1 MTMNFRMFNHVD
13 YDDIIDDLYQ
23 NQLKTL
29 CCVSFLYM
37 LLRGL
42 TYRSLLHSYFALII
56 FSFIQEYGV
65 SYIKNDINNRFKK
78 LFHKFITNKTLEEDS
93 VEDSVEEDSVE
104 DSVEEDSVED
114 SRVVHHVSHTDLMIT
129 FKKIC
134 HPSNANRIASPP
146 LSPQSSDSVEDFVE
160 DSVEEVSVEDSA
172 EEVSVEEVSV
182 EEVSVEEVSV
192 EEVSVEEVSVEEVY
206 NGSKDG
212 VYNCSKDEGS
222 VDSYTLRKRQI
233 LRDC

>member
-1 MTMNFRMFNHVD
+1 MTRNFRMFNHVD

-93 VEDSVEEDSVE
+93 VEEIVEEVVVEEVIKNEVSAEEGSAEEGSVEEG
-104 DSVEEDSVED
+104 SVEEGSMVEGSVE
-114 SRVVHHVSHTDLMIT
+114 
-129 FKKIC
+129 
-134 HPSNANRIASPP
+134 
-146 LSPQSSDSVEDFVE
+146 
-160 DSVEEVSVEDSA
+160 
-172 EEVSVEEVSV
+172 
-182 EEVSVEEVSV
+182 
-192 EEVSVEEVSVEEVY
+192 
-206 NGSKDG
+206 
-212 VYNCSKDEGS
+212 EGS

>member
-1 MTMNFRMFNHVD
+1 MFNHVD

-42 TYRSLLHSYFALII
+42 TYRSLLHSYFTLII

-78 LFHKFITNKTLEEDS
+78 LFHKFITNKTLDEDS
-93 VEDSVEEDSVE
+93 VEDSVEEVSVKEVYE
-104 DSVEEDSVED
+104 DE
-114 SRVVHHVSHTDLMIT
+114 VS
-129 FKKIC
+129 
-134 HPSNANRIASPP
+134 
-146 LSPQSSDSVEDFVE
+146 E
-160 DSVEEVSVEDSA
+160 EEVVNDE
-172 EEVSVEEVSV
+172 
-182 EEVSVEEVSV
+182 
-192 EEVSVEEVSVEEVY
+192 
-206 NGSKDG
+206 GSMDEG
-212 VYNCSKDEGS
+212 SMDEGS

>member
-1 MTMNFRMFNHVD
+1 MARNFRMFNHVD
-13 YDDIIDDLYQ
+13 YDDIIYDLYQ

-93 VEDSVEEDSVE
+93 VEEVVEEVVVEEVIKNEVSAEEGSAEEGSVEEG
-104 DSVEEDSVED
+104 SVEEGSMVEGSVE
-114 SRVVHHVSHTDLMIT
+114 
-129 FKKIC
+129 
-134 HPSNANRIASPP
+134 
-146 LSPQSSDSVEDFVE
+146 
-160 DSVEEVSVEDSA
+160 
-172 EEVSVEEVSV
+172 
-182 EEVSVEEVSV
+182 
-192 EEVSVEEVSVEEVY
+192 
-206 NGSKDG
+206 
-212 VYNCSKDEGS
+212 EGS

>member
-1 MTMNFRMFNHVD
+1 MFNHVD
-13 YDDIIDDLYQ
+13 YDDIIYDLYQ

-42 TYRSLLHSYFALII
+42 TYRSLLHSYFTLII

-78 LFHKFITNKTLEEDS
+78 LFHKFITNKTLDED
-93 VEDSVEEDSVE
+93 
-104 DSVEEDSVED
+104 
-114 SRVVHHVSHTDLMIT
+114 
-129 FKKIC
+129 
-134 HPSNANRIASPP
+134 
-146 LSPQSSDSVEDFVE
+146 
-160 DSVEEVSVEDSA
+160 SVEDSA
-172 EEVSVEEVSV
+172 EEVSVEDSV
-182 EEVSVEEVSV
+182 EEVSVKEVSV
-192 EEVSVEEVSVEEVY
+192 EDSVEEVVNDE
-206 NGSKDG
+206 GSM
-212 VYNCSKDEGS
+212 DEGS

>member
-1 MTMNFRMFNHVD
+1 MARNFRMFNHVD

-42 TYRSLLHSYFALII
+42 TYRSLLHSYFTLII

-78 LFHKFITNKTLEEDS
+78 LFHKFITNKTLD
-93 VEDSVEEDSVE
+93 
-104 DSVEEDSVED
+104 
-114 SRVVHHVSHTDLMIT
+114 
-129 FKKIC
+129 
-134 HPSNANRIASPP
+134 
-146 LSPQSSDSVEDFVE
+146 E
-160 DSVEEVSVEDSA
+160 DSVEEVVE
-172 EEVSVEEVSV
+172 EVVVEEVVKKEVSVK
-182 EEVSVEEVSV
+182 EVSV

-206 NGSKDG
+206 EDEVSEEEVVNDEGSMDEG
-212 VYNCSKDEGS
+212 SVGEGS

>member
-1 MTMNFRMFNHVD
+1 MTRNFRMFNHVD

-93 VEDSVEEDSVE
+93 VEEIVEEVVVEEVIKNEVSAEEGSVEEG
-104 DSVEEDSVED
+104 SVEEG
-114 SRVVHHVSHTDLMIT
+114 
-129 FKKIC
+129 
-134 HPSNANRIASPP
+134 
-146 LSPQSSDSVEDFVE
+146 
-160 DSVEEVSVEDSA
+160 SVEEG
-172 EEVSVEEVSV
+172 SVEEGSV
-182 EEVSVEEVSV
+182 E
-192 EEVSVEEVSVEEVY
+192 
-206 NGSKDG
+206 
-212 VYNCSKDEGS
+212 EGS

>member
-42 TYRSLLHSYFALII
+42 TYRSLLHSYFTLII

-78 LFHKFITNKTLEEDS
+78 LFHKFITNKTLEE
-93 VEDSVEEDSVE
+93 
-104 DSVEEDSVED
+104 
-114 SRVVHHVSHTDLMIT
+114 
-129 FKKIC
+129 
-134 HPSNANRIASPP
+134 
-146 LSPQSSDSVEDFVE
+146 
-160 DSVEEVSVEDSA
+160 VSVED
-172 EEVSVEEVSV
+172 SVEEVSV

>member
-1 MTMNFRMFNHVD
+1 MFNHVD

-42 TYRSLLHSYFALII
+42 TYRSLLHSYFTLII

-78 LFHKFITNKTLEEDS
+78 LFHKFITNKTLDED
-93 VEDSVEEDSVE
+93 
-104 DSVEEDSVED
+104 
-114 SRVVHHVSHTDLMIT
+114 
-129 FKKIC
+129 
-134 HPSNANRIASPP
+134 
-146 LSPQSSDSVEDFVE
+146 
-160 DSVEEVSVEDSA
+160 SVEDSA
-172 EEVSVEEVSV
+172 EEVSVEDSV
-182 EEVSVEEVSV
+182 EEVSVKEVSV
-192 EEVSVEEVSVEEVY
+192 EDSVEEVVNDE
-206 NGSKDG
+206 GSMDEG
-212 VYNCSKDEGS
+212 SMDEGS

>member
-1 MTMNFRMFNHVD
+1 MTRNFRMFNHVD

-134 HPSNANRIASPP
+134 HPSKNRIASPP
-146 LSPQSSDSVEDFVE
+146 LSPQSSDSVEEVSVE
-160 DSVEEVSVEDSA
+160 DSVEEVSVED
-172 EEVSVEEVSV
+172 SVEEVSV

>member
-1 MTMNFRMFNHVD
+1 MVRNFRMFNHVD

-42 TYRSLLHSYFALII
+42 TYRSLLHSYFLFFI

-93 VEDSVEEDSVE
+93 VEEVVEEVVVEEVIKNEVSAEEGSAEEGSVEEG
-104 DSVEEDSVED
+104 SVEEGSMVEGSVE
-114 SRVVHHVSHTDLMIT
+114 
-129 FKKIC
+129 
-134 HPSNANRIASPP
+134 
-146 LSPQSSDSVEDFVE
+146 
-160 DSVEEVSVEDSA
+160 
-172 EEVSVEEVSV
+172 
-182 EEVSVEEVSV
+182 
-192 EEVSVEEVSVEEVY
+192 
-206 NGSKDG
+206 
-212 VYNCSKDEGS
+212 EGS

>member
-42 TYRSLLHSYFALII
+42 TYRSLLHSYFTLII

-78 LFHKFITNKTLEEDS
+78 LFHKFITNKTLEE
-93 VEDSVEEDSVE
+93 
-104 DSVEEDSVED
+104 
-114 SRVVHHVSHTDLMIT
+114 
-129 FKKIC
+129 
-134 HPSNANRIASPP
+134 
-146 LSPQSSDSVEDFVE
+146 
-160 DSVEEVSVEDSA
+160 VSVED
-172 EEVSVEEVSV
+172 SVEEVSV

-192 EEVSVEEVSVEEVY
+192 EEVSAEEVSVEDSVEEDSVEEVSAEEVV
-206 NGSKDG
+206 NDEGSM
-212 VYNCSKDEGS
+212 DEGS
-222 VDSYTLRKRQI
+222 VEEGSMDSYTLRKRQI

>member
-1 MTMNFRMFNHVD
+1 MFNHVD

-42 TYRSLLHSYFALII
+42 TYRSLLHSYFTLII

-78 LFHKFITNKTLEEDS
+78 LFHKFITNKTLDED
-93 VEDSVEEDSVE
+93 
-104 DSVEEDSVED
+104 
-114 SRVVHHVSHTDLMIT
+114 
-129 FKKIC
+129 
-134 HPSNANRIASPP
+134 
-146 LSPQSSDSVEDFVE
+146 
-160 DSVEEVSVEDSA
+160 
-172 EEVSVEEVSV
+172 SVEEVSV
-182 EEVSVEEVSV
+182 EEVSVEDSV
-192 EEVSVEEVSVEEVY
+192 EEVSVKEVSVEDSVEEVV
-206 NGSKDG
+206 NDEGSMDEG
-212 VYNCSKDEGS
+212 SMDEGS

>member
-1 MTMNFRMFNHVD
+1 MTRNFRMFNHVD
-13 YDDIIDDLYQ
+13 YDDIIYDLYQ

-93 VEDSVEEDSVE
+93 VEEVSIEDVVVE
-104 DSVEEDSVED
+104 D
-114 SRVVHHVSHTDLMIT
+114 VV
-129 FKKIC
+129 KKE
-134 HPSNANRIASPP
+134 
-146 LSPQSSDSVEDFVE
+146 V
-160 DSVEEVSVEDSA
+160 SVEEVYEDEVSA
-172 EEVSVEEVSV
+172 EEVSVEEGSV
-182 EEVSVEEVSV
+182 EEGSVEEGSV
-192 EEVSVEEVSVEEVY
+192 EE
-206 NGSKDG
+206 GSI
-212 VYNCSKDEGS
+212 
-222 VDSYTLRKRQI
+222 DSYTLRKRQI

>member
-1 MTMNFRMFNHVD
+1 MFNHVD

-93 VEDSVEEDSVE
+93 VEEVIED
-104 DSVEEDSVED
+104 
-114 SRVVHHVSHTDLMIT
+114 VV
-129 FKKIC
+129 
-134 HPSNANRIASPP
+134 
-146 LSPQSSDSVEDFVE
+146 
-160 DSVEEVSVEDSA
+160 VEEVVKK
-172 EEVSVEEVSV
+172 EVSVEEVSV
-182 EEVSVEEVSV
+182 EEGSKDEVSAEEGSAEEGSVEEVSV
-192 EEVSVEEVSVEEVY
+192 EEGSMVEGSVEEGSVV
-206 NGSKDG
+206 
-212 VYNCSKDEGS
+212 EGS
-222 VDSYTLRKRQI
+222 VVEGSMDSYTLRKRQI

>member
-1 MTMNFRMFNHVD
+1 MTRNFRMFNHVD

-42 TYRSLLHSYFALII
+42 TYRSLLHSYFTLII

-78 LFHKFITNKTLEEDS
+78 LFHKFITNKTLDEDS
-93 VEDSVEEDSVE
+93 VEDSVEEVSVKEVSVE
-104 DSVEEDSVED
+104 DSVEE
-114 SRVVHHVSHTDLMIT
+114 VVND
-129 FKKIC
+129 
-134 HPSNANRIASPP
+134 
-146 LSPQSSDSVEDFVE
+146 E
-160 DSVEEVSVEDSA
+160 
-172 EEVSVEEVSV
+172 
-182 EEVSVEEVSV
+182 
-192 EEVSVEEVSVEEVY
+192 
-206 NGSKDG
+206 GSMDEG
-212 VYNCSKDEGS
+212 SMDEGS

>member
-42 TYRSLLHSYFALII
+42 TYRSLLHSYFTLII

-78 LFHKFITNKTLEEDS
+78 LFHKFITNKTLDEDS
-93 VEDSVEEDSVE
+93 
-104 DSVEEDSVED
+104 
-114 SRVVHHVSHTDLMIT
+114 
-129 FKKIC
+129 
-134 HPSNANRIASPP
+134 
-146 LSPQSSDSVEDFVE
+146 VE
-160 DSVEEVSVEDSA
+160 DSVEEVSVEDSV
-172 EEVSVEEVSV
+172 EEVSVEDSVEEVSV
-182 EEVSVEEVSV
+182 KEVYEDEVSEEEVVNDE
-192 EEVSVEEVSVEEVY
+192 
-206 NGSKDG
+206 GSMDEG
-212 VYNCSKDEGS
+212 SMDEGS

>member
-42 TYRSLLHSYFALII
+42 TYRSLLHSYFTLII

-78 LFHKFITNKTLEEDS
+78 LFHKFITNKTLDEDSVEEVVEEVVVEEVVKKEVSVKEVS
-93 VEDSVEEDSVE
+93 VEDSVEEVVNDEGSMDEGSMDEGSV
-104 DSVEEDSVED
+104 
-114 SRVVHHVSHTDLMIT
+114 
-129 FKKIC
+129 
-134 HPSNANRIASPP
+134 
-146 LSPQSSDSVEDFVE
+146 
-160 DSVEEVSVEDSA
+160 
-172 EEVSVEEVSV
+172 
-182 EEVSVEEVSV
+182 
-192 EEVSVEEVSVEEVY
+192 
-206 NGSKDG
+206 G
-212 VYNCSKDEGS
+212 EGS

>member
-1 MTMNFRMFNHVD
+1 MFNHVD

-42 TYRSLLHSYFALII
+42 TYRSLLHSYFTLII

-78 LFHKFITNKTLEEDS
+78 LFHKFITNKTLDEDS
-93 VEDSVEEDSVE
+93 
-104 DSVEEDSVED
+104 
-114 SRVVHHVSHTDLMIT
+114 
-129 FKKIC
+129 
-134 HPSNANRIASPP
+134 
-146 LSPQSSDSVEDFVE
+146 VE
-160 DSVEEVSVEDSA
+160 DSVEEVSVEDSV
-172 EEVSVEEVSV
+172 EEVSVEDSVEEVSV
-182 EEVSVEEVSV
+182 KEVSVEDSV
-192 EEVSVEEVSVEEVY
+192 EEVVNDE
-206 NGSKDG
+206 GSMDEG
-212 VYNCSKDEGS
+212 SMDEGS

>member
-1 MTMNFRMFNHVD
+1 MTRNFRMFNHVD

-42 TYRSLLHSYFALII
+42 TYRSLLHSYFTLII

-78 LFHKFITNKTLEEDS
+78 LFHKFITNKTLDEDS
-93 VEDSVEEDSVE
+93 
-104 DSVEEDSVED
+104 
-114 SRVVHHVSHTDLMIT
+114 
-129 FKKIC
+129 
-134 HPSNANRIASPP
+134 
-146 LSPQSSDSVEDFVE
+146 VE
-160 DSVEEVSVEDSA
+160 DSVEEVSVEDSV
-172 EEVSVEEVSV
+172 EEVSVEDSVEEVSV
-182 EEVSVEEVSV
+182 KEVSVEDSV
-192 EEVSVEEVSVEEVY
+192 EEVVNDE
-206 NGSKDG
+206 GSMDEG
-212 VYNCSKDEGS
+212 SMDEGS

>member
-1 MTMNFRMFNHVD
+1 MFNHVD

-42 TYRSLLHSYFALII
+42 TYRSLLHSYFTLII

-78 LFHKFITNKTLEEDS
+78 LFHKFITNKTLDEDSVEEVVEEVVVEEVVKKEVSVKEVS
-93 VEDSVEEDSVE
+93 VEDSVEE
-104 DSVEEDSVED
+104 
-114 SRVVHHVSHTDLMIT
+114 VVND
-129 FKKIC
+129 
-134 HPSNANRIASPP
+134 
-146 LSPQSSDSVEDFVE
+146 E
-160 DSVEEVSVEDSA
+160 
-172 EEVSVEEVSV
+172 
-182 EEVSVEEVSV
+182 
-192 EEVSVEEVSVEEVY
+192 
-206 NGSKDG
+206 GSMDEG
-212 VYNCSKDEGS
+212 SMDEGS

>member
-42 TYRSLLHSYFALII
+42 TYRSLLHSYFTLII

-78 LFHKFITNKTLEEDS
+78 LFHKFITNKTLDEDS
-93 VEDSVEEDSVE
+93 
-104 DSVEEDSVED
+104 
-114 SRVVHHVSHTDLMIT
+114 
-129 FKKIC
+129 
-134 HPSNANRIASPP
+134 
-146 LSPQSSDSVEDFVE
+146 VE
-160 DSVEEVSVEDSA
+160 DSVEEVSVEDS
-172 EEVSVEEVSV
+172 VVEG
-182 EEVSVEEVSV
+182 
-192 EEVSVEEVSVEEVY
+192 SVEEVY
-206 NGSKDG
+206 EDEVSEEEVVN
-212 VYNCSKDEGS
+212 DEGS
-222 VDSYTLRKRQI
+222 VEEGSMEEGSMDSYTLRKRQI

>member
-1 MTMNFRMFNHVD
+1 MARNFRMFNHVD

-23 NQLKTL
+23 NQLKTM

-93 VEDSVEEDSVE
+93 VEEVIEDVVVE
-104 DSVEEDSVED
+104 D
-114 SRVVHHVSHTDLMIT
+114 VV
-129 FKKIC
+129 KKE
-134 HPSNANRIASPP
+134 
-146 LSPQSSDSVEDFVE
+146 V
-160 DSVEEVSVEDSA
+160 SVEEVYED
-172 EEVSVEEVSV
+172 EVSVEEVSV
-182 EEVSVEEVSV
+182 EEVVNDKGSVEEGSV
-192 EEVSVEEVSVEEVY
+192 E
-206 NGSKDG
+206 
-212 VYNCSKDEGS
+212 EGS